1 MHGIFVSIKKVLS
14 LPDGCIGWCTSRAVS
29 VHYSFHFHLFPLL
42 LLFLTA
48 SQLLSLY
55 HINASSK
62 ATFQVSAICVIQTPS
77 DIFCCLDES
86 MYQRNFLFNLGPR
99 RAENNRSITVL
110 LWDAWPSYIQRK
122 LCCIEFFVSFSGPL
136 KVTILYPCDH
146 FWKTKPALTPVFSLH
161 CRGDAE
167 MLQALNSLTGVLS
180 LAARAAAPSHTA
192 ETKGKSQPRATSS
205 LLWLHQGSSVVMSL
219 LPLGL
224 ESVSLIRTD
233 TDIKNN
239 HLCSV
244 ALTGHWIC
252 M

>member
-29 VHYSFHFHLFPLL
+29 VHYSFHLHLFPLL

-122 LCCIEFFVSFSGPL
+122 LLHWILCFFFWAIE
-136 KVTILYPCDH
+136 
-146 FWKTKPALTPVFSLH
+146 
-161 CRGDAE
+161 
-167 MLQALNSLTGVLS
+167 
-180 LAARAAAPSHTA
+180 SHN
-192 ETKGKSQPRATSS
+192 
-205 LLWLHQGSSVVMSL
+205 L
-219 LPLGL
+219 
-224 ESVSLIRTD
+224 VSLWPLLEDQACPNSSFFSALPWRCWDAASPEFTD
-233 TDIKNN
+233 R
-239 HLCSV
+239 
-244 ALTGHWIC
+244 GP
-252 M
+252 

>member
-1 MHGIFVSIKKVLS
+1 MRACTKEIFSLTWDQEGQRIIDPSLS
-14 LPDGCIGWCTSRAVS
+14 F
-29 VHYSFHFHLFPLL
+29 Y
-42 LLFLTA
+42 
-48 SQLLSLY
+48 
-55 HINASSK
+55 
-62 ATFQVSAICVIQTPS
+62 
-77 DIFCCLDES
+77 E
-86 MYQRNFLFNLGPR
+86 MLGPVTYK
-99 RAENNRSITVL
+99 EN
-110 LWDAWPSYIQRK
+110 
-122 LCCIEFFVSFSGPL
+122 CCIEFFVSFSGPL

-161 CRGDAE
+161 CHGDAE

-224 ESVSLIRTD
+224 ESVSLIRID

-239 HLCSV
+239 HLSSV